1 MNAVDDHNY
10 AIQSYNQ
17 GFCEKSFLSRK
28 QSQAFVF
35 FFSQN
40 SSSSDF
46 LYKTSAQIESFRFEV
61 END

>member
-1 MNAVDDHNY
+1 M
-10 AIQSYNQ
+10 ITQSNHIIKVFAK
-17 GFCEKSFLSRK
+17 GIVALETESSVCL
-28 QSQAFVF
+28 F